1 MDKIQVKFYSRL
13 HFFLKEKLS
22 MKLFEEI
29 DIYNT
34 DRVTIRYDKSS
45 LCLTVIDEWKSMS
58 KSIFYKKAIT

>member
-29 DIYNT
+29 DIYNI
-34 DRVTIRYDKSS
+34 DRVHDKIRQKLVLFNSN
-45 LCLTVIDEWKSMS
+45 
-58 KSIFYKKAIT
+58 

>member
-29 DIYNT
+29 DICNT
-34 DRVTIRYDKSS
+34 DRVHDKIRQKLVMFNSN
-45 LCLTVIDEWKSMS
+45 
-58 KSIFYKKAIT
+58 